1 MNKDPKIFI
10 EHILECIERI
20 EEYTKEITKEEFFD
34 AVQIQDAVMRRIEI
48 MGEAVKN
55 IPKETK
61 DKYPD
66 IPWRQITG
74 MRDILIH
81 EYFGIDLE
89 LTWKVAKRDVP
100 DLKEKMLK
108 VKRDLIE
115 EE

>member
-1 MNKDPKIFI
+1 V
-10 EHILECIERI
+10 
-20 EEYTKEITKEEFFD
+20 
-34 AVQIQDAVMRRIEI
+34 VQIQDAVMRRIEI
-48 MGEAVKN
+48 IGEAVKN
-55 IPKETK
+55 IPKEIKEIK

-66 IPWRQITG
+66 IPWRQIAG

-89 LTWKVAKRDVP
+89 LTWKVTKRDVP

>member
-1 MNKDPKIFI
+1 M
-10 EHILECIERI
+10 
-20 EEYTKEITKEEFFD
+20 
-34 AVQIQDAVMRRIEI
+34 QIQDAVMRRIEI

-89 LTWKVAKRDVP
+89 LTWEVAKRDVP